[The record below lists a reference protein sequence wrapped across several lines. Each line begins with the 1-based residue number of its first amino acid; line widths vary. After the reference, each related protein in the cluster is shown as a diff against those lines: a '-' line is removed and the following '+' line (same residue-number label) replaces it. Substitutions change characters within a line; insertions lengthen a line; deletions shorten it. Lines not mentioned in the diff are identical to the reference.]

1 MNPTYNSY
9 YKYRKETFS
18 SVAREAEEKGEY
30 ASAAAGF
37 FALGAYLLA
46 NESYENT
53 PGYREGIAT
62 LLRSIELDDR
72 IQNYSRAR
80 QTSSFLRDNI
90 RPMVDNDAEPV
101 IRGLGYEWAGD
112 SQYMIGDEQEA
123 RTAYQTALEQF
134 TQLDF
139 DTQLHWGARPEYD
152 TALLAILRFFER
164 RDTEYYE
171 KHDLDFTGRLEWK
184 LERCRSDSTEIE

>member
-1 MNPTYNSY
+1 MAIST
-9 YKYRKETFS
+9 R
-18 SVAREAEEKGEY
+18 AREAEDKGEY

-46 NESYENT
+46 EESYENT
-53 PGYREGIAT
+53 PDYREGIAT

-80 QTSSFLRDNI
+80 RTSAFLRDNI
-90 RPMVDNDAEPV
+90 RPMVDDDAAPV

-112 SQYMIGDEQEA
+112 SQYMIGDEQAAKTE
-123 RTAYQTALEQF
+123 YQKALEQF

-152 TALLAILRFFER
+152 TALLAMLRFFER
-164 RDTEYYE
+164 RDVEYY
-171 KHDLDFTGRLEWK
+171 KKQDKDFTGRIEWK
-184 LERCRSDSTEIE
+184 IERCHSDSTEIA